1 MPVAT
6 LTYQLPDDEDEFRLA
21 TNARRLLVAIDHA
34 DQACRAVIKYHE
46 SPSADAV
53 QLAEKVRQILAEEAG
68 DLLC

>member
-6 LTYQLPDDEDEFRLA
+6 LSYQLPDDEDEFRLA
-21 TNARRLLVAIDHA
+21 ANARRLLIAIEHA

-46 SPSADAV
+46 NPSADAV
-53 QLAEKVRQILAEEAG
+53 QLAQKVRQILAEEAG

>member
-6 LTYQLPDDEDEFRLA
+6 LTYTLPDDEDEFRLA
-21 TNARRLLVAIDHA
+21 ANARRLLIAIEHA

-46 SPSADAV
+46 SPSDDAV
-53 QLAEKVRQILAEEAG
+53 QLAERVRQILAEEAG

>member
-6 LTYQLPDDEDEFRLA
+6 LSYQLPDDDDEFRLA
-21 TNARRLLVAIDHA
+21 ANARRLLIAIEHA
-34 DQACRAVIKYHE
+34 DQACRSVIKYHE
-46 SPSADAV
+46 NPSADAV

>member
-6 LTYQLPDDEDEFRLA
+6 LTYQLPDEEEEFALA
-21 TNARRLLVAIDHA
+21 ANARRLLIAIEHA

-46 SPSADAV
+46 QPSEDAV
-53 QLAEKVRQILAEEAG
+53 RLADKVRQILAEEAG